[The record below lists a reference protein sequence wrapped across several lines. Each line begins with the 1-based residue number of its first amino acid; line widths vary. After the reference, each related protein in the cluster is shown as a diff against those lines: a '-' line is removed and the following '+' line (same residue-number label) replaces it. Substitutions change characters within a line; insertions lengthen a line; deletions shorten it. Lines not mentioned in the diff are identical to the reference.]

1 MSKPID
7 WKPFAVILLGLIGFG
22 VSAYLSIKQLEGAPL
37 GPCPIFG
44 GGCEDVIHSK
54 YSTFLG
60 VKLSYYGILFYSLV
74 IICASLWAAR
84 KRWFRGLT
92 AALAFIGFVDSAVFI
107 YIQGALIGAYCFYC
121 VTSAVSAT
129 LIFFIMLPR
138 LIDFAIDLTSK
149 KANIPASEPDTQ
161 D

>member
-1 MSKPID
+1 MESKVN
-7 WKPFAVILLGLIGFG
+7 WKPFVVILLALVGLS

-60 VKLSYYGILFYSLV
+60 IKLSYYGMLFYSLV
-74 IICASLWAAR
+74 IVCASLWAAR
-84 KRWFRGLT
+84 RRWFRGLT
-92 AALAFIGFVDSAVFI
+92 ALLALIGFVDSAIFI
-107 YIQGALIGAYCFYC
+107 YIQGALIHAYCFYC

-138 LIDFAIDLTSK
+138 LIDLALDLTSK
-149 KANIPASEPDTQ
+149 KQELPPPDVGTL
-161 D
+161 

>member
-1 MSKPID
+1 MRTQFNWKPIV
-7 WKPFAVILLGLIGFG
+7 VILLGLVGLS

-60 VKLSYYGILFYSLV
+60 VKLSYYGILFYSL
-74 IICASLWAAR
+74 IIVCASLWAAR

-92 AALAFIGFVDSAVFI
+92 AALALIGFIDSVIFV
-107 YIQGALIGAYCFYC
+107 YIQGALIHAYCFYC
-121 VTSAVSAT
+121 LTSAVSAT
-129 LIFFIMLPR
+129 LIFFVMLPR
-138 LIDFAIDLTSK
+138 LIDFAIDRTPK
-149 KANIPASEPDTQ
+149 KPQLPAPPADA
-161 D
+161 